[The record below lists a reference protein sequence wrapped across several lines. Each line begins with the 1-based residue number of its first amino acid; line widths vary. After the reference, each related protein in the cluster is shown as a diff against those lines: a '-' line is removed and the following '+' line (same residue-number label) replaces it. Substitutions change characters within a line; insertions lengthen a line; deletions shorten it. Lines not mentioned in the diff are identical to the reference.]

1 MKIKA
6 YGTLRLD
13 APRKI
18 AVVLCALAPAMPAFA
33 ATTAATATA
42 TVAAT
47 PAASLHPGCG
57 SFPAAKGDDATA
69 ALQKMMD
76 ACSASGG
83 GRVSLSAGRYL
94 IGPIRLASGVDLHL
108 EKGAVLEAQPDHALY
123 KSAYINWAFQ
133 PDEALISA
141 VGVHDV
147 AITGEGEI
155 DGRGDTWWPE
165 ASADRKAGNPKTIA
179 AGMPAT
185 NGLPRPWLIET
196 YQARGITI
204 SGVHIKR
211 APMWNLVLRYTD
223 DAQISNI
230 SIDNPIDAPNT
241 DGIDLVAARNI
252 VVSNSDISTGDDDIA
267 IKSGLAGS
275 KLPSQAS
282 ENIDIDNIRIR
293 QGHGLS
299 VGSETL
305 FGVRNVNATHISFD
319 GTDNGI
325 RIKSGRDRGNDLD
338 NFRFSH
344 VTMHNVKTAISVS
357 SYYPKI
363 TEGDDPAQKITA
375 TTPFISNVTIE
386 DLKATGITTAGLIA
400 GLPEAPLTNISL
412 KDVNIDAQKPLVVRN
427 AGLSNSNVE
436 IKAGGKALDLQK
448 GANVTQPHIEAG

>member
-1 MKIKA
+1 
-6 YGTLRLD
+6 
-13 APRKI
+13 
-18 AVVLCALAPAMPAFA
+18 
-33 ATTAATATA
+33 
-42 TVAAT
+42 
-47 PAASLHPGCG
+47 
-57 SFPAAKGDDATA
+57 
-69 ALQKMMD
+69 MME

-83 GRVSLSAGRYL
+83 GRVSLASGTYL
-94 IGPIRLASGVDLHL
+94 IGPIRLQSDVDLHL
-108 EKGAVLEAQPDHALY
+108 EKGAVLEAKADHALF
-123 KSAYINWAFQ
+123 KPFYINWAFQ

-179 AGMPAT
+179 AGIPAT
-185 NGLPRPWLIET
+185 NGLPRPSLIET
-196 YQARGITI
+196 YQARGVTI
-204 SGVHIKR
+204 SGVHIRR
-211 APMWNLVLRYTD
+211 APMWNVVLRYTD
-223 DAQISNI
+223 DAEISGI

-241 DGIDLVAARNI
+241 DGIDLVAARNV

-267 IKSGLAGS
+267 IKSGLTGS

-293 QGHGLS
+293 DGHGLS

-319 GTDNGI
+319 GTTNGI

-344 VTMHNVKTAISVS
+344 VTMKNVKTAISVS
-357 SYYPKI
+357 SYYPSFVD
-363 TEGDDPAQKITA
+363 GNDPAQPVTA

-386 DLKATGITTAGLIA
+386 DLKATGITNAGLIA
-400 GLPEAPLTNISL
+400 GLPEAPISNISL
-412 KDVNIDAQKPLVVRN
+412 KNIEMKATKPLTVRN
-427 AGLSNSNVE
+427 AGLTNTNVQ
-436 IKAGGKALDLQK
+436 ITAGGKSRDLQR
-448 GANVTQPHIEAG
+448 GGHVTQPHTEAG